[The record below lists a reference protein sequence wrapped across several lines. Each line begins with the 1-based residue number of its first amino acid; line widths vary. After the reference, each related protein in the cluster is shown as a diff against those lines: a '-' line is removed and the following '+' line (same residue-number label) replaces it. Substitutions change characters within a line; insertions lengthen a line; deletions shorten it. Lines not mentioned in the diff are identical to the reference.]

1 MKEVKGWNYS
11 FGRQEGK
18 EHSFF
23 FFFWLR
29 KKVVFGKKQTAKSS
43 RLSRIC
49 TIFKCFAARSFRLY
63 MVLIAFYMW

>member
-23 FFFWLR
+23 FFRSAKRMLWIKR
-29 KKVVFGKKQTAKSS
+29 KRQNLLV
-43 RLSRIC
+43 
-49 TIFKCFAARSFRLY
+49 
-63 MVLIAFYMW
+63 

>member
-23 FFFWLR
+23 FFFRSAKRMLWIKR
-29 KKVVFGKKQTAKSS
+29 KRQNLLV
-43 RLSRIC
+43 
-49 TIFKCFAARSFRLY
+49 
-63 MVLIAFYMW
+63 

>member
-23 FFFWLR
+23 FSFF
-29 KKVVFGKKQTAKSS
+29 FHSAKRMLWIKSK
-43 RLSRIC
+43 RQNL
-49 TIFKCFAARSFRLY
+49 L
-63 MVLIAFYMW
+63 V